1 MWPRVS
7 EIILGLWLILSP
19 FAFGTP
25 SHKWASWVADLSAGI
40 LTILLA
46 LASLLTPLRKAH
58 LAIFLVAIAL
68 MGFGYISS
76 PVTPAL
82 QNDLLMGL
90 LLMMFAIVPSEA
102 SIPPRTWREYNS
114 NLLQARGRSAK
125 PR

>member
-7 EIILGLWLILSP
+7 EIVLGFWLVLSP
-19 FAFGTP
+19 FVFGTP
-25 SHKWASWVADLSAGI
+25 AQEWASWVADLSAGTI
-40 LTILLA
+40 TILLA

-58 LAIFLVAIAL
+58 LAIFVIAIAL

-82 QNDLLMGL
+82 QNDLLMAL
-90 LLMMFAIVPSEA
+90 LLMMFAIVPGEA
-102 SIPPRTWREYNS
+102 SIPPRTWREYNA
-114 NLLQARGRSAK
+114 NRLQSRGTSAS